1 MVKTMALG
9 LATVDMTFGLVGGKM
24 TLASDPAFAA
34 SVGWTTSSRR
44 TSATMVE
51 RRASIT
57 HCTVTCSATTYA
69 CGTKLSPSVWISS
82 MLHPSTYPL

>member
-1 MVKTMALG
+1 MALG

-44 TSATMVE
+44 TSTAMIE
-51 RRASIT
+51 WRASIT
-57 HCTVTCSATTYA
+57 HCVVTCSATTYA
-69 CGTKLSPSVWISS
+69 CGAKLSPSAWISS
-82 MLHPSTYPL
+82 MLHRLAYPL